1 MTTPLPHMRAAFTAL
16 LQADPTINQDKA
28 KRLLEIYDG
37 TSEDSGHAPLNLDRV
52 VPFAEAATIVRRDKR
67 TLRNWARRGALRFIY
82 GTGHRAIGVSAAS
95 LRDFMSRTNEAIIDN
110 NCKKGD
116 DV

>member
-1 MTTPLPHMRAAFTAL
+1 MTTPLPHLRTAFLAL

-28 KRLLEIYDG
+28 KRLMAIYDDKG
-37 TSEDSGHAPLNLDRV
+37 KDSGLAPLDLDRV
-52 VPFAEAATIVRRDKR
+52 VSFAEAATIVRRDKR